1 MKTPNDLKF
10 LKSHEW
16 IKVDADN
23 IATIGISDHA
33 QDSLGDITFVE
44 LPDVGDTFE
53 KGDPFGVVESVK
65 AASDIYAPAAGEVV
79 AINEDLDSEPEK
91 LNQSPYEEGWL
102 IKLKISDP
110 ADLDD
115 LLSADEYEASI

>member
-65 AASDIYAPAAGEVV
+65 AASDIYVPAAGEVV

>member
-1 MKTPNDLKF
+1 MKTPNELKF

-23 IATIGISDHA
+23 IATIGITDHA

-44 LPDVGDTFE
+44 LPEVGDTFE

-65 AASDIYAPAAGEVV
+65 AASDIYAPVAGEVID
-79 AINEDLDSEPEK
+79 INEDLDSEPEK

-102 IKLKISDP
+102 IKLKISNP